1 MDFGIRAVKKIL
13 SDNGMPLENL
23 EAAASEICGRH
34 KADIDSIKEE
44 RDGYKQEAETLADLK
59 KQLKD
64 ATDKITAYEKDDY
77 KGKYESEKAEHDKLK
92 ADIAGKETYSKK
104 ENILRDWMK
113 ENQYSEEGSMVILD
127 SREDYVNKLELDKNG
142 KASNLSDITAAI
154 QKKYYMY
161 TPEKKVTKPDSGS
174 PLVNNGNAFD
184 KMSLGEKMKYANEH
198 PTDSAVVSWIG
209 KK

>member
-1 MDFGIRAVKKIL
+1 MAFTRKFLTAMGVEADKIEEIISAHTEVVDHFRSQIDDGKAL
-13 SDNGMPLENL
+13 KDEIENL
-23 EAAASEICGRH
+23 KTANASLE
-34 KADIDSIKEE
+34 
-44 RDGYKQEAETLADLK
+44 

-64 ATDKITAYEKDDY
+64 ATDKITAYEKDNY

-113 ENQYSEEGSMVILD
+113 ENQYSDEGSMVILD